1 MALDSTIGIKTHFPI
16 VMLWF
21 VFPFFREFMWV
32 LDAPFL
38 WSRIMV
44 WLVCVGRSLFLEPW
58 QLMLICRIGPPTVTR
73 EAAVPALGLGGPAAW
88 RDLQRWKERRGKE
101 SI

>member
-44 WLVCVGRSLFLEPW
+44 WLVCVWG
-58 QLMLICRIGPPTVTR
+58 
-73 EAAVPALGLGGPAAW
+73 AAY
-88 RDLQRWKERRGKE
+88 
-101 SI
+101 S